1 MFTFLS
7 WFTLQEHKNKLNT
20 PARNYFR
27 DNIIFLE
34 NIEIN
39 KYNPKEENEQ
49 IGAENFRIGYP

>member
-1 MFTFLS
+1 M
-7 WFTLQEHKNKLNT
+7 NT
-20 PARNYFR
+20 PARNYCW